1 MTKSIRL
8 NAIRISSVKILPI
21 SHVDA
26 DDLLAM
32 LQRKR
37 DQAAFSKGTSRSQS
51 PVSSAGII
59 PRSGRLWSSL
69 EMLELPSGAGDRRRR
84 LAGKKCRE
92 RAEFIDRC
100 NALSRGRSGHVG

>member
-1 MTKSIRL
+1 MPFALALLGSCRSLTSY
-8 NAIRISSVKILPI
+8 
-21 SHVDA
+21 A

-37 DQAAFSKGTSRSQS
+37 DHAAFSKGTSRFQS

-69 EMLELPSGAGDRRRR
+69 ECWNCQAVPVIDAAASLAKNAASARSSSTVATR
-84 LAGKKCRE
+84 LAAAARVLWVE
-92 RAEFIDRC
+92 TR
-100 NALSRGRSGHVG
+100 

>member
-1 MTKSIRL
+1 MPFALALLGSCRSLTSY
-8 NAIRISSVKILPI
+8 
-21 SHVDA
+21 A

-37 DQAAFSKGTSRSQS
+37 DHAAFSKGTSRFQS

-59 PRSGRLWSSL
+59 PRPSRLWSSL
-69 EMLELPSGAGDRRRR
+69 EMLELQSGAGDRRRR

-100 NALSRGRSGHVG
+100 NAFSRGGPGLVG